1 MIFHSSFENYY
12 LWLPLIGFIIGF
24 IGSLLGG
31 GGGFFFIPV
40 LTLLFNV
47 PAQIAVATSL
57 AATLPIGI
65 VGSMGHFRNNNIN
78 VRLGLAFASTGIL
91 GALAGASLTSLMT
104 TGQLKIS
111 FGIYSI
117 LMALMM
123 IISNWKTKQA
133 EANGIGIPDRST
145 FQKIARG
152 SFFGFLSG
160 IITGTFGTSGTA
172 PVQAGM
178 FAMRMPIKLVVGTS
192 LMVSTVNTFSA
203 MGAHFLVGDI
213 DLTLVYFLTAG
224 TIVGAIIGPK
234 FLAGIRIG
242 RAEGPIRQYYAIG
255 MIVFGIIM
263 IISH

>member
-1 MIFHSSFENYY
+1 MIFHSSFEYYY
-12 LWLPLIGFIIGF
+12 LWLPLIGFMIGF

-40 LTLLFNV
+40 LTLIFNV
-47 PAQIAVATSL
+47 PPQIAVATSL

-65 VGSMGHFRNNNIN
+65 VGSLGHYRNDNIN
-78 VRLGLAFASTGIL
+78 IRLGSALAAAGIL
-91 GALAGASLTSLMT
+91 GALSGASLTSLMT

-117 LMALMM
+117 LMALLM

-133 EANGIGIPDRST
+133 EANGIAIPDRSS
-145 FQKIARG
+145 FQKLVRG

-178 FAMRMPIKLVVGTS
+178 FAMRMPIK
-192 LMVSTVNTFSA
+192 
-203 MGAHFLVGDI
+203 
-213 DLTLVYFLTAG
+213 
-224 TIVGAIIGPK
+224 
-234 FLAGIRIG
+234 
-242 RAEGPIRQYYAIG
+242 
-255 MIVFGIIM
+255 
-263 IISH
+263 

>member
-1 MIFHSSFENYY
+1 MIFHSSFEYYY
-12 LWLPLIGFIIGF
+12 LWLPLIGFMIGF

-40 LTLLFNV
+40 LTILFNV

-65 VGSMGHFRNNNIN
+65 IGSLGHYRNDNIN
-78 VRLGLAFASTGIL
+78 IRLGVAF
-91 GALAGASLTSLMT
+91 ALAGIVGALSGANLTSLMT
-104 TGQLKIS
+104 TGQLKTS

-117 LMALMM
+117 LMALVM
-123 IISNWKTKQA
+123 IISSWRTKKA
-133 EANGIGIPDRST
+133 EADGIAIPAGSA
-145 FQKIARG
+145 FQKITRG
-152 SFFGFLSG
+152 SFFGLLSG

-178 FAMRMPIKLVVGTS
+178 FAMRIPLKIVVGTS

-203 MGAHFLVGDI
+203 MGAHFLVGNI

-224 TIVGAIIGPK
+224 TIIGALIGPK
-234 FLAGIRIG
+234 LLAGIKIG
-242 RAEGPIRQYYAIG
+242 RAEGPIRFYYALG
-255 MIVFGIIM
+255 MIAFGIIM
-263 IISH
+263 IVSR

>member
-1 MIFHSSFENYY
+1 MIFHSSFEYYY
-12 LWLPLIGFIIGF
+12 LWLPLIGFMIGF
-24 IGSLLGG
+24 IGSLIGG

-40 LTLLFNV
+40 LTLIFHV

-65 VGSMGHFRNNNIN
+65 VGSFGHYRNDNIN
-78 VRLGLAFASTGIL
+78 IRLGFAFAMAGIA
-91 GALAGASLTSLMT
+91 GAISGASLTELMT
-104 TGQLKIS
+104 TTQLKIS

-117 LMALMM
+117 LMALLMLV
-123 IISNWKTKQA
+123 SSWRTKRA
-133 EANGIGIPDRST
+133 EANGIEIPERST
-145 FQKIARG
+145 LQKITRG

-192 LMVSTVNTFSA
+192 LMVSAVNTFSA
-203 MGAHFLVGDI
+203 MGAHFLVGNI
-213 DLTLVYFLTAG
+213 DLTLIIFLTAG
-224 TIVGAIIGPK
+224 TIIGALIGPK
-234 FLAGIRIG
+234 LLAGIKIG
-242 RAEGPIRQYYAIG
+242 RAEGPIRFYYALG

-263 IISH
+263 IISR